1 MIYIDILT
9 YEFADISENTA
20 NLPLDW
26 PYQSKHVYDSTQ
38 LIEDNWVRLT
48 EQGYEDYI
56 TDVDR
61 VARYNTALAYSTNS
75 RTLRISSIIDDSF
88 STLPIDKIDF
98 RRHLKEGICLNKVV
112 VMLKNGRPSYC
123 TYEYD
128 GTTYVRIR
136 FEFTHNSFNLVTNK
150 KTWLGFYNTN
160 GDILHEYIL
169 TDETTD
175 LSTLYGLQKSVN
187 ERYQA
192 RSYIFDEIKSYVNA
206 VILQVYTQQVKSYE
220 EVLAASGNFWKDYS
234 AEISSWCHIGGTS
247 IISDKI
253 STETKYEFL
262 DLPSGYSDMTLREW
276 IINRITY

>member
-75 RTLRISSIIDDSF
+75 ITLRISSIIDDSF

-98 RRHLKEGICLNKVV
+98 RRHLKEGIYLNKVV

-150 KTWLGFYNTN
+150 KTWLGFYNAN
-160 GDILHEYIL
+160 GDVLHEYIL

-175 LSTLYGLQKSVN
+175 LSTLYGLQKAVN

-206 VILQVYTQQVKSYE
+206 VILQVYTQQGKSYE
-220 EVLAASGNFWKDYS
+220 EVLAAGGNFWKDYS
-234 AEISSWCHIGGTS
+234 TEISSWCHIGGTS

>member
-75 RTLRISSIIDDSF
+75 ITLRISSIIDDSF

-98 RRHLKEGICLNKVV
+98 RRHLKEGIYLNKVV

-150 KTWLGFYNTN
+150 KTWLGFYNAN

-175 LSTLYGLQKSVN
+175 LSTLYGLQKAVN

-206 VILQVYTQQVKSYE
+206 VILQVYTQQGKSYE
-220 EVLAASGNFWKDYS
+220 EVLAAGGNFWKDYS
-234 AEISSWCHIGGTS
+234 TEISSWCHIGGTS

>member
-75 RTLRISSIIDDSF
+75 ITLRISSIIDDSF

-98 RRHLKEGICLNKVV
+98 RRHLKEGIYLNKVV

-123 TYEYD
+123 TYEYG
-128 GTTYVRIR
+128 GTTYARIR

-175 LSTLYGLQKSVN
+175 LNTLYGLQKAVN

-192 RSYIFDEIKSYVNA
+192 RSYVFDEIKSYVNA
-206 VILQVYTQQVKSYE
+206 VILQVYTQQGKSYE
-220 EVLAASGNFWKDYS
+220 EVLVDGGNFWKDYS

-247 IISDKI
+247 TISDKI
-253 STETKYEFL
+253 SIETKYGFL
-262 DLPSGYSDMTLREW
+262 DLPSGYSTMTLREW

>member
-1 MIYIDILT
+1 M
-9 YEFADISENTA
+9 
-20 NLPLDW
+20 
-26 PYQSKHVYDSTQ
+26 
-38 LIEDNWVRLT
+38 IEDNWVRLT

-75 RTLRISSIIDDSF
+75 ITLRISSIIDDSF

-98 RRHLKEGICLNKVV
+98 RRHLKEGIYLNKVV

-150 KTWLGFYNTN
+150 KAWLGFYNTN

-206 VILQVYTQQVKSYE
+206 VILQAYTQQGKSYE
-220 EVLAASGNFWKDYS
+220 EVLVAGGNFWKDYS
-234 AEISSWCHIGGTS
+234 TEISSWCHIGGTS

>member
-98 RRHLKEGICLNKVV
+98 RRHLKEGIYLNKVV

-150 KTWLGFYNTN
+150 KIWLGFYNAN

-175 LSTLYGLQKSVN
+175 LSTLYGLQKAVN

-206 VILQVYTQQVKSYE
+206 VILQVYTQQGKSYE
-220 EVLAASGNFWKDYS
+220 EVLAAGGNFWKDYS
-234 AEISSWCHIGGTS
+234 SEISSWCHIGGTS

>member
-1 MIYIDILT
+1 M
-9 YEFADISENTA
+9 
-20 NLPLDW
+20 
-26 PYQSKHVYDSTQ
+26 
-38 LIEDNWVRLT
+38 IEDNWVRLT

-75 RTLRISSIIDDSF
+75 ITLRISSIIDDSF

-98 RRHLKEGICLNKVV
+98 RRHLKEGIYLNKVV

-123 TYEYD
+123 TYEYG

-150 KTWLGFYNTN
+150 KTWLGFYNAN
-160 GDILHEYIL
+160 GDVLHEYIL

-175 LSTLYGLQKSVN
+175 LSTLYGLQKAVN

-206 VILQVYTQQVKSYE
+206 VILQVYTQQGKSYE
-220 EVLAASGNFWKDYS
+220 EVLAAGGNFWKDYS
-234 AEISSWCHIGGTS
+234 AEISSWCNIGGTS

-262 DLPSGYSDMTLREW
+262 DFPSGYSDMTLREW